1 MGKAI
6 TDLGIARSDQ
16 GALQFPDGN
25 SQILEGIRSIPE
37 GKRRLKNRLLK
48 TTVGAALRGRPFFL
62 KHAYPEKRAATE
74 GRPYSCLSQRSY
86 SKDWFEEMDNSEN

>member
-62 KHAYPEKRAATE
+62 TRMSRKRAATE